1 MRSVSGLT
9 TPSAA
14 PTANLPGVR
23 GPQGRLRIW
32 MAAARPRTLSASAVP
47 VAVGSAVAALQ
58 GSFRILPALA
68 ALVCSL
74 LIQVGTNLVNDYA
87 DHQRGA
93 DTPDRMGPPRASAQ
107 GWLKPATV
115 LRGAWLCFGLATVLG
130 AYLVAVG
137 GWPILVV
144 GLLSLGA
151 GWAYTAGPYPL
162 AYHGLGDL
170 FVFCFFGLVSVLG
183 TVWVQTQSL
192 SPLAWAVAVPVGEVA
207 TALLVVNNLR
217 DIPTDARVGKRTL
230 AVRLGARGTRAQYLL
245 LMAVVFA
252 APPLLVRLF
261 GAPVTVLWALLAAPL
276 AVEPVRRVL
285 SREGTALNVALAGT
299 ARLQW
304 AYGALMSVGLLTG
317 R

>member
-1 MRSVSGLT
+1 MTEV
-9 TPSAA
+9 P
-14 PTANLPGVR
+14 V
-23 GPQGRLRIW
+23 GPWRAWLS
-32 MAAARPRTLSASAVP
+32 AARPKTLSASAVP
-47 VAVGSAVAALQ
+47 VGVGSAVAALE
-58 GSFRILPALA
+58 GSFRALPALA

-107 GWLKPATV
+107 GWLRPTTV
-115 LRGAWLCFGLATVLG
+115 LRGAFLCFGAAVVIG
-130 AYLVAVG
+130 AYLVAIG

-144 GLLSLGA
+144 GLVSLGA

-183 TVWVQTQSL
+183 TVFVQTGHL
-192 SPLAWAVAVPVGEVA
+192 SPLAWAVAVPVGAVA

-245 LMAVVFA
+245 LIALIFV
-252 APPLLVRLF
+252 APPVLVQRF

-276 AVEPVRRVL
+276 AVEPIRRVVGK
-285 SREGTALNVALAGT
+285 EGPALNAALAGT

>member
-1 MRSVSGLT
+1 VSAMAERT
-9 TPSAA
+9 TAGSAPPA
-14 PTANLPGVR
+14 LRKSP
-23 GPQGRLRIW
+23 LRIW
-32 MAAARPRTLSASAVP
+32 LSAARPRTLSASAVP
-47 VAVGSAVAALQ
+47 VAVGSAVAALE
-58 GSFRILPALA
+58 GSFRPLPALA

-74 LIQVGTNLVNDYA
+74 LIQVATNLVNDYA
-87 DHQRGA
+87 DHRRGA
-93 DTPDRMGPPRASAQ
+93 DTADRMGPPRASAQ
-107 GWLKPATV
+107 GWLAPAVV

-137 GWPILVV
+137 GWPIFVV
-144 GLLSLGA
+144 GLASLLA

-183 TVWVQTQSL
+183 TVWVQAGRL
-192 SPLAWAVAVPVGEVA
+192 SWLAWGVAVPIGAVA

-230 AVRLGARGTRAQYLL
+230 AVRMGVRWTRVQYLGL
-245 LMAVVFA
+245 IVVLFA
-252 APPLLVRLF
+252 APPLLVLRF
-261 GAPVTVLWALLAAPL
+261 GAPVTVLWAMLAAPL
-276 AVEPVRRVL
+276 AVEPLRRVMR
-285 SREGTALNVALAGT
+285 REGAALNVALAGT